1 MLQGEHSAILS
12 TFIKLP
18 FVIKVF
24 VLSYFDWQLRT
35 GFTVYDIEWFN
46 FLQILVDVRN
56 MFKDTPSLVDITI
69 PEVRKHLLYRMLGT
83 CLKILLH

>member
-12 TFIKLP
+12 SFIKLP
-18 FVIKVF
+18 FVIKIF
-24 VLSYFDWQLRT
+24 VLSYFEWQLKT

-69 PEVRKHLLYRMLGT
+69 PEVRKHFFM
-83 CLKILLH
+83 